1 MRGDKCHWKQLYK
14 RNGLEVKMISLF
26 LVLGAKILLDM
37 FYLWELELQA
47 CKEVEG
53 LPWEENPRAIVF
65 WFLVCGPFAAR
76 RSKDEE

>member
-1 MRGDKCHWKQLYK
+1 
-14 RNGLEVKMISLF
+14 MISLF

-53 LPWEENPRAIVF
+53 LP
-65 WFLVCGPFAAR
+65 
-76 RSKDEE
+76 